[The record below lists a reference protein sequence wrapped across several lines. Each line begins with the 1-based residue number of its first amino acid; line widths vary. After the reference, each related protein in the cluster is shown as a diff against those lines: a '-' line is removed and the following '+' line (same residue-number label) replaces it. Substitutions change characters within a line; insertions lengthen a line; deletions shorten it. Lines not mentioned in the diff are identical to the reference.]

1 VKAIPSTAEAD
12 MVEDGPTL
20 MDRLKELGL
29 DKAAGL
35 SVSVGLHLV
44 VLMALATIH
53 FTVQGTSVTEF
64 LSAMETVQEEQ
75 DFDVAMIDQVGVGS
89 DVPSMTGGAPAMA
102 AMAQKAPEAPA
113 GNNLEQ
119 EMDLPTVS
127 SGEDSDVPAGEDSTM
142 EIQATGGAGTEN
154 VQGGTEGAIDRL
166 TLEISQSLRTKKTL
180 VVWMFDCS
188 LSMRDR
194 RNMIADRFENV
205 YRQLDS
211 LEATKDKA
219 LKTAVVSWGEKYQ
232 FITDK
237 PVDDVRPLLGK
248 VRSITP
254 DGTTGK
260 EHIFAAV
267 QATLKQFPKQ
277 KNEGRNCMMII
288 VTDERGDD
296 YGSSGENLDQA
307 ILQARRQGYK
317 IYTVGN
323 ASLFGRE
330 KSYVNWKY
338 DDGTI
343 EELPTDG
350 GPETVA
356 PEALALGFWGGRG
369 ADLSRMSS
377 GYGPYALTRLCK
389 ETGGLYFIVEEGAGR
404 KFEPAVMRDYQ
415 PEYLSIKDYML
426 KLGKNKAKQ
435 ALVAAAQKS
444 KVDDIN
450 LPNLVFP
457 AYNDNVLREALTE
470 VQRPAAVIDFKMNE
484 LHQILAQGEKDRD
497 RVSERR
503 WQAAYDLAMGRVL
516 AMRARIYGFNRMAA
530 EMKGTPKSFTKKE
543 SNEWRLEPSK
553 NSNATPDVKKIEKQA
568 LVYLNRVIDQHPGT
582 PWAELASKE
591 KDTPLGWEWV
601 EAKGNYDIPD
611 PNETTEQ
618 KRVRLAKKEEER
630 KKMMQNAPPPRPKP
644 NL

>member
-1 VKAIPSTAEAD
+1 MKAIPSATDAD
-12 MVEDGPTL
+12 LTDAGPTL
-20 MDRLKELGL
+20 MDRLRELGL
-29 DKAAGL
+29 DRATGL
-35 SVSVGLHLV
+35 SISLGLHLV
-44 VLMALATIH
+44 ALAALATVH
-53 FTVQGTSVTEF
+53 MATHQSTVSEF
-64 LSAMETVQEEQ
+64 LSALETVREEQ
-75 DFDVAMIDQVGVGS
+75 EFDVAMIDQVGVGT
-89 DVPSMTGGAPAMA
+89 DVPSMTGGAPAMQ
-102 AMAQKAPEAPA
+102 MAQKAPEAPV
-113 GNNLEQ
+113 GQNIEQ
-119 EMDLPTVS
+119 EISRGPDVS
-127 SGEDSDVPAGEDSTM
+127 DGSDDVTPSGDETLQNVST
-142 EIQATGGAGTEN
+142 TGNGTEN

-166 TLEISQSLRTKKTL
+166 TLEIAQSLRTKKTL
-180 VVWMFDCS
+180 VVWMFDAS
-188 LSMRDR
+188 LSLRDR

-211 LEATKDKA
+211 LEVGKDKA
-219 LKTAVVSWGEKYQ
+219 LKTAVVTWGEKFQ
-232 FITDK
+232 FMTDK

-248 VRSITP
+248 IRSIPADTS
-254 DGTTGK
+254 GK

-277 KNEGRNCMMII
+277 KNEGRNCMLII

-317 IYTVGN
+317 CYAVGN

-330 KSYVNWKY
+330 KSYVRWKY
-338 DDGTI
+338 DDGFV
-343 EELPTDG
+343 EELETDG

-404 KFEPAVMRDYQ
+404 KFDPAVMRDYQ

-426 KLGKNKAKQ
+426 KLNKNKAKQ

-444 KVDDIN
+444 KVDNIN

-484 LHQILAQGEKDRD
+484 LHQILAQGEKERD
-497 RVSERR
+497 RIAERR

-516 AMRARIYGFNRMAA
+516 AMRARIFGFNRMAA